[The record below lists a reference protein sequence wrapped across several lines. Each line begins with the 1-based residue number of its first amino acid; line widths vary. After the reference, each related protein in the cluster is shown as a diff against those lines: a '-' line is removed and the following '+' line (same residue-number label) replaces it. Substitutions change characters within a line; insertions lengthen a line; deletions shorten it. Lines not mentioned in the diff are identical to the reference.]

1 MKQKI
6 KKFLFR
12 KEEIP
17 RDEFLSSVSSS
28 LAAAECK
35 KKFLR
40 ESGSST
46 IKNIHI
52 YFSYPWN
59 ERSEK
64 KKLFSIKKRR
74 ERAEKISSFEQK
86 TFFRVSFA
94 AFDADL
100 ETSTRLSLFAQ
111 SIYMR
116 ANTYFLYIQ
125 VVS

>member
-52 YFSYPWN
+52 YFSYP
-59 ERSEK
+59 
-64 KKLFSIKKRR
+64 
-74 ERAEKISSFEQK
+74 
-86 TFFRVSFA
+86 
-94 AFDADL
+94 
-100 ETSTRLSLFAQ
+100 
-111 SIYMR
+111 
-116 ANTYFLYIQ
+116 
-125 VVS
+125 